1 MVAKLDS
8 LPLGSKNTAGIVAG
22 LAHWL
27 RTHRGA
33 VMIAGLFAFAVPVT
47 FFPGAVSAMRDPTAA
62 DLLKLALWFVLY
74 GIELLCLLL
83 IVGYA
88 FVRLRPKGR
97 YARGATLLLGAC
109 AAAACVEL
117 STAGRGAILIE
128 QGVVE
133 SSQTMNLYGFGS
145 ALIMALLFFAHLER
159 GRAHEQ
165 AAARLAAAQAAQLE
179 TRRRLV
185 RSRLQSV
192 QARIDPQLLFDM
204 LEAVRCSYDA
214 DPSRAEQL
222 LDELVTFL
230 RAVVPRLHSTSSS
243 VPREA
248 ELARAY
254 ARLRTLAGATDVDMK
269 LDVPVELM
277 NARFPPGVLLPL
289 LDDALRVRGGPC
301 GLTARRSSDACQLVL
316 ALPARP
322 SDGAVAR
329 VSAVL
334 ADLYGRA
341 AEVVL
346 TPANGTVISATV
358 KVPYERA

>member
-1 MVAKLDS
+1 MVAMVDS
-8 LPLGSKNTAGIVAG
+8 LPLGAKNPAGIVAG
-22 LAHWL
+22 FAYWL

-33 VMIAGLFAFAVPVT
+33 LTMAGLFAFAAPVT
-47 FFPGAVSAMRDPTAA
+47 FFPGAVSAMRDPTTE
-62 DLLKLALWFVLY
+62 DLMMLALWFVLF
-74 GIELLCLLL
+74 GAVLWGLLL
-83 IVGYA
+83 VVGYGYLR
-88 FVRLRPKGR
+88 VRPSGR
-97 YARGATLLLGAC
+97 YARGAALLFAAC
-109 AAAACVEL
+109 LAAASVEY
-117 STAGRGAILIE
+117 SMTGRGQILME
-128 QGVVE
+128 QGVIE
-133 SSQTMNLYGFGS
+133 STDTMHRYAFTS
-145 ALIMALLFFAHLER
+145 VLIMALLFFAHLER
-159 GRAHEQ
+159 SRAHEQ

-185 RSRLQSV
+185 RARLQSM

-230 RAVVPRLHSTSSS
+230 RAVVPRLHSASSS

-254 ARLRTLAGATDVDMK
+254 ARLRTLAGATDVDIR
-269 LDVPVELM
+269 LDVPAELM

-301 GLTARRSSDACQLVL
+301 GLTARRSTDACQLVL

-322 SDGAVAR
+322 SDSAVAR

-341 AEVVL
+341 A
-346 TPANGTVISATV
+346 
-358 KVPYERA
+358 

>member
-1 MVAKLDS
+1 MVAKVDA
-8 LPLGSKNTAGIVAG
+8 LPLGAKNATGIATDF
-22 LAHWL
+22 AHWL
-27 RTHRGA
+27 RTHHGA
-33 VMIAGLFAFAVPVT
+33 MMMAGLFAFAVPVT
-47 FFPGAVSAMRDPTAA
+47 FYPGAVSAMRDPTAA
-62 DLLKLALWFVLY
+62 ALLKLARWYVLY
-74 GIELLCLLL
+74 GVELWGLLL
-83 IVGYA
+83 VAGYA
-88 FVRLRPKGR
+88 FVRVRPKGR

-117 STAGRGAILIE
+117 STAGRGEILVE

-133 SSQTMNLYGFGS
+133 SSQTMNLYGFGF
-145 ALIMALLFFAHLER
+145 ALTMALLFFAHLER

-165 AAARLAAAQAAQLE
+165 AAVRLAAAQAAQLE
-179 TRRRLV
+179 SRRRLV

-192 QARIDPQLLFDM
+192 QARVDPQLLFDM

-214 DPSRAEQL
+214 NPSRAEQL

-230 RAVVPRLHSTSSS
+230 RAVVPRLHNASSS

-269 LDVPVELM
+269 LDVPAELM

-289 LDDALRVRGGPC
+289 LDDALRARGGRC
-301 GLTARRSSDACQLVL
+301 TLTAQRSSDACQLVL
-316 ALPARP
+316 GLPARP
-322 SDGAVAR
+322 SDVAVAR
-329 VSAVL
+329 VAAVL
-334 ADLYGRA
+334 ADLYGPA
-341 AEVVL
+341 AEVAL
-346 TPANGTVISATV
+346 TAGSGTVSATV